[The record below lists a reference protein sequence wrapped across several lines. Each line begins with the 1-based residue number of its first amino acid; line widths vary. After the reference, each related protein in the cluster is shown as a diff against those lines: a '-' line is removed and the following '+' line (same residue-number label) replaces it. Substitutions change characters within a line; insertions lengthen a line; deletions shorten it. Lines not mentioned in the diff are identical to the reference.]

1 MNLSVRPPNGY
12 GDADPARMSPWPEE
26 GESEPMTETRP
37 VFEGQRITVADDVV
51 WTRVDDEIIVID
63 PQSERFFGV
72 RGAGIE
78 AWEAIVH
85 GATADQALTAILARY
100 DVPEARAK
108 TDLDELLGSLLERRL
123 IGISDPASP
132 D

>member
-1 MNLSVRPPNGY
+1 
-12 GDADPARMSPWPEE
+12 
-26 GESEPMTETRP
+26 MTETKT
-37 VFEGQRITVADDVV
+37 VFERQRITVADGVV

-85 GATADQALTAILARY
+85 GATPDQALTAVLARY

-108 TDLDELLGSLLERRL
+108 TDLDELLRNLLERRL
-123 IGISDPASP
+123 IGISGPASP

>member
-1 MNLSVRPPNGY
+1 
-12 GDADPARMSPWPEE
+12 
-26 GESEPMTETRP
+26 MTESRP
-37 VFEGQRITVADDVV
+37 VFEGQRIAVADGVV

-85 GATADQALTAILARY
+85 GATPDEALAAILARY
-100 DVPEARAK
+100 EVPAAQAK
-108 TDLDELLGSLLERRL
+108 TDLARLLHNLLERRL
-123 IGISDPASP
+123 ISIGEPTSRD
-132 D
+132 